1 MSTNYDETIGYFST
15 YSNRKMIRYLSLQLE
30 EYDITLEQWTILAK
44 LPEQQAV
51 NQKQLSVLVDK
62 DPTTLVRILD
72 ILERKQLVRRR
83 VSQEDRR
90 AFLIL
95 ITDKGK
101 VLKKQLTPVI
111 EATFLRIL
119 DDISTE
125 KLQIFHE
132 VLSKMNQ
139 NIENAVTNI
148 SLNLQ

>member
-44 LPEQQAV
+44 LQGQQAV

-83 VSQEDRR
+83 VSKEDRR

-101 VLKKQLTPVI
+101 VLKKLITPVI
-111 EATFLRIL
+111 EAAFLRIL

>member
-111 EATFLRIL
+111 EAAFLRIL

>member
-83 VSQEDRR
+83 VSKEDRR

-101 VLKKQLTPVI
+101 VLKKLITPVI
-111 EATFLRIL
+111 EAAFLRIL

-139 NIENAVTNI
+139 NIET
-148 SLNLQ
+148 Q

>member
-44 LPEQQAV
+44 LPGQQAV

-83 VSQEDRR
+83 VSKEDRR

-101 VLKKQLTPVI
+101 VLKKLITPVI
-111 EATFLRIL
+111 EAAFLRIL

-139 NIENAVTNI
+139 NIET
-148 SLNLQ
+148 Q